1 MSAGVPRGAAR
12 PVTTRL
18 VAACVL
24 CAAIAARSPAQ
35 PAPVSPESPG
45 SHASHGARAATSAAP
60 ASDDAARAAFAARA
74 AEGTAAFR
82 DRRAAVAAGY
92 RRLGLDFPA
101 MGEHWVNPG
110 LVIAGRFD
118 VARPAMLSYA
128 RVRGEPALVGVVYA
142 VPLAPGEPP
151 PAIPGDRALW
161 HEHNGTIDEETVVPS
176 HGAARDAGHAAAH
189 DAPAVG
195 TRLAILHAWTGAP
208 NPAGLFVSD
217 NWTLPFV
224 RLGLAVPATVD
235 PFAARALSLA
245 SGGEPYWLALVAN
258 GAPLAAATE
267 AAVRD
272 ALRTGRAAA
281 EAIVARPRPDD
292 ALPSADVAEL
302 RAVWLRVVE
311 RAGAVAGGAAAG
323 RLRGEG

>member
-1 MSAGVPRGAAR
+1 
-12 PVTTRL
+12 
-18 VAACVL
+18 
-24 CAAIAARSPAQ
+24 
-35 PAPVSPESPG
+35 
-45 SHASHGARAATSAAP
+45 
-60 ASDDAARAAFAARA
+60 
-74 AEGTAAFR
+74 
-82 DRRAAVAAGY
+82 
-92 RRLGLDFPA
+92 
-101 MGEHWVNPG
+101 
-110 LVIAGRFD
+110 
-118 VARPAMLSYA
+118 
-128 RVRGEPALVGVVYA
+128 
-142 VPLAPGEPP
+142 
-151 PAIPGDRALW
+151 
-161 HEHNGTIDEETVVPS
+161 
-176 HGAARDAGHAAAH
+176 
-189 DAPAVG
+189 
-195 TRLAILHAWTGAP
+195 
-208 NPAGLFVSD
+208 
-217 NWTLPFV
+217 V

-292 ALPSADVAEL
+292 VLPSADIAEL